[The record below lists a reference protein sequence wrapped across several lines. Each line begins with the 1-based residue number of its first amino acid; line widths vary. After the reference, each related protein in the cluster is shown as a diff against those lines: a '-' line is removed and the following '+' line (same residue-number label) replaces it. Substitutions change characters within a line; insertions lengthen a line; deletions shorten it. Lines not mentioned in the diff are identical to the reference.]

1 MAPGSSDHN
10 EFTCEAVPCEATR
23 RVWRSMAFLLSCME
37 RMSLLMVRTVKEEGT
52 DGGTEEPSEQVTV
65 ILRPGRDGPNDPNNE
80 ANTS

>member
-1 MAPGSSDHN
+1 
-10 EFTCEAVPCEATR
+10 
-23 RVWRSMAFLLSCME
+23 MAFLLSCME